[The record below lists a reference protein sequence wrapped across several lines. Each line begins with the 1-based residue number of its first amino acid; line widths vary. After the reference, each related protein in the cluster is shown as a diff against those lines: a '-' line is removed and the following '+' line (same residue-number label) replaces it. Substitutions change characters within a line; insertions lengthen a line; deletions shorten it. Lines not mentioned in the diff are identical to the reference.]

1 MAQPIYDEGFV
12 VKPSSGGAGAGPRW
26 KLFAAGDYGPS
37 SGGNAREGSGESPRS
52 LSGGL
57 ADRINKADLAI
68 VNLEAPL
75 RLDDK
80 GIKKVGPSLGT
91 DESALSIMKEAG
103 FSAVGLANNHFMD
116 NGYDSALATQNY
128 CRHLEMET
136 CGFGDNIYEALKPAF
151 FNFLDI
157 RVGVLSLCE
166 MEFGVADTG
175 NPGTAWVSDPLVESV
190 VASTKKE
197 VDVLV
202 VLAHGGIERVPLPP
216 ANRKT
221 QLRNIVN
228 WGADIVVGHH
238 PHVPQGW
245 EEYGGGYIFYSLGNF
260 FLDYGKGRKYPK
272 TDWGI
277 ALEVEFVS
285 NEIDK
290 ICLLPVERAN
300 GSVDFMKRESSYAA
314 GWRNYLLRCSEVVS
328 DDSLFYRYWNILAVD
343 LIERKYEPYF
353 SAVFHCPVSE
363 RRSRRIRWHLRN
375 LAKELVHLVRNGN
388 RDVKTMDDLV
398 MLNLIRNE
406 SARNAIVTGLEERS
420 RGLKKES
427 PAIDE
432 DLRTLM
438 EWTGP

>member
-1 MAQPIYDEGFV
+1 MPQSDYDEGFV
-12 VKPSSGGAGAGPRW
+12 VIPSSGGAKPGQRW

-37 SGGNAREGSGESPRS
+37 SGGNIQESRGKSPNILSSG
-52 LSGGL
+52 LV
-57 ADRINKADLAI
+57 DRINKADLAI

-75 RLDDK
+75 KSEGNGL
-80 GIKKVGPSLGT
+80 KKVGPTLGS
-91 DESALSIMKEAG
+91 DERALSIMKEAG
-103 FSAVGLANNHFMD
+103 FSVVGLANNHFMD

-128 CRHLEMET
+128 CRHLGMET
-136 CGFGDNIYEALKPAF
+136 CGFGDNIQDALKPAF
-151 FNFLDI
+151 FDI
-157 RVGVLSLCE
+157 PKIKVGVLSLCE

-190 VASTKKE
+190 VVNTKKE
-197 VDVLV
+197 VDVLI

-216 ANRKT
+216 ASRKI

-245 EEYGGGYIFYSLGNF
+245 EEYEGGYIFYSLGNF

-277 ALEVEFVS
+277 ALEMEFVN

-290 ICLLPVERAN
+290 ISLLPVERVS
-300 GSVDFMKRESSYAA
+300 GSVDFMKKESPLAP
-314 GWRNYLLRCSEVVS
+314 GWREYLLRCSEVVS
-328 DDSLFYRYWNILAVD
+328 DDSLFDRYWNELAVE
-343 LIERKYEPYF
+343 LLEGKYESYF
-353 SAVFHCPVSE
+353 SAIFHCPVNE
-363 RRSRRIRWHLRN
+363 KISRRILWHLKN
-375 LAKELVHLVRNGN
+375 LVKESIHLVREGN
-388 RDVKTMDDLV
+388 REVRTMDDLV

-406 SARNAIVTGLEERS
+406 SARSAIVTGLEGRS
-420 RGLKKES
+420 GGLKKES
-427 PAIDE
+427 PPIDE
-432 DLRTLM
+432 DLRMLM